1 MLKLKKMFATMVV
14 FAMVL
19 TLLSSCGS
27 ANSTPS
33 NNVPATNPGTEAS
46 KPVESTPVEL
56 VRSVNIATQAVGTSY
71 YSMGTGIAKIITDNT
86 PIQAT
91 ILPYAGP
98 DAWMPEF
105 NDGTITLEV
114 ISSMDMYWAYTGT
127 VNYTTA
133 SEDTRLLLSGNWSN
147 HCTMTVLESSG
158 ITSIKDLVGKRVGY
172 EYGGNKLTVNLIDAA
187 LASVGLTIDDCV
199 AVPLADLSSAQRAL
213 QERRVDCIFTGSST
227 TPSSV
232 QLDESI
238 GIRVLPLGDLT
249 PADIANG
256 TPENVQS
263 ILDQYVPGATAR
275 VCPVSGTVK
284 EDTVLTSYP
293 IQMGVSAKLSEDDV
307 YTIMKAIYENYAQL
321 ADVHAWGADWIP
333 ENYVVENFQ
342 VPYHDGAVKFY
353 KEVGLWTDA
362 AEATQAALL
371 K

>member
-1 MLKLKKMFATMVV
+1 MLKLKKMLAT
-14 FAMVL
+14 AAAL
-19 TLLSSCGS
+19 AIALSLLSGCGS
-27 ANSTPS
+27 GA
-33 NNVPATNPGTEAS
+33 PGSSDSAS
-46 KPVESTPVEL
+46 GGL

-71 YSMGTGIAKIITDNT
+71 YTMGTGIAKIITDKT

-127 VNYTTA
+127 VNYTSP

-249 PADIANG
+249 PEDIAG
-256 TPENVQS
+256 GVPESVQS
-263 ILDQYVPGATAR
+263 VLDRYVPGATAL
-275 VCPVSGTVK
+275 VCPASGTVK

-293 IQMGVSAKLSEDDV
+293 IQMGVSAKLSENDV
-307 YTIMKAIYENYAQL
+307 YTIMKAIYENYEQL
-321 ADVHAWGADWIP
+321 ADVHAWGADWTP

-353 KEVGLWTDA
+353 KEAGLWTDA